1 LNHRR
6 ADLNFRGI
14 SAHVEDNAHLVHVS
28 FARVYLWPMLG
39 SEDKEVPVDASGDL
53 VHLEVIPSAG
63 PGISG
68 TEEKKLEGPAS
79 VLVEGAGQ
87 GDA

>member
-1 LNHRR
+1 
-6 ADLNFRGI
+6 
-14 SAHVEDNAHLVHVS
+14 
-28 FARVYLWPMLG
+28 MLG